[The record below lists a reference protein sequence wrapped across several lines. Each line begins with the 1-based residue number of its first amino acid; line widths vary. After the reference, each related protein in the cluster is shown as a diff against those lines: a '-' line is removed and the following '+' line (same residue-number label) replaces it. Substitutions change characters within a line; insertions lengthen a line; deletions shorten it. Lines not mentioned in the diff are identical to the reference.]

1 RGMPRGAQRARAPAS
16 AMGAGS
22 GGLAACSAQR
32 LPDGCD
38 ARPCLGP
45 ESPGSD
51 EQVLM
56 NSALLKAS
64 SEGNVAGIQRA
75 LAGGADLETR
85 RPMVIRPRCMKVP
98 DETGDDPVDLPKV
111 LGLGDHGA
119 KAKGKVRVSASA
131 GLTPLM
137 RSAKEGHAKAVAL
150 LLQKRANVDAKDED
164 GMTPLHF
171 AACGGCRDSCEAL
184 LQAGADARLRDDD
197 SHDAFDR
204 LPPECVR
211 GRKEREAWLRLLRP
225 EAK

>member
-98 DETGDDPVDLPKV
+98 DETGDDPVDLPK
-111 LGLGDHGA
+111 
-119 KAKGKVRVSASA
+119 
-131 GLTPLM
+131 
-137 RSAKEGHAKAVAL
+137 
-150 LLQKRANVDAKDED
+150 
-164 GMTPLHF
+164 
-171 AACGGCRDSCEAL
+171 
-184 LQAGADARLRDDD
+184 AGASLQSGANSWWD
-197 SHDAFDR
+197 SMATTRVAVSFIR
-204 LPPECVR
+204 MENKSC
-211 GRKEREAWLRLLRP
+211 
-225 EAK
+225 